1 MEKQTRDAFI
11 PPRTLTRPGGVSSR
25 RGVTALA
32 VLSLLLLYFH
42 STFSSGLEQKK
53 LSTVERVQ
61 KCAID
66 NLHQDLS
73 FLDEAK
79 PITAEEFI
87 DRRDRL
93 AQALAVSDI
102 DAFVLEPGYTFQ

>member
-1 MEKQTRDAFI
+1 MEKQTPETI
-11 PPRTLTRPGGVSSR
+11 VPPRTRRPGGVSSR
-25 RGVTALA
+25 RGVAVLA
-32 VLSLLLLYFH
+32 ALSLLLLYLH
-42 STFSSGLEQKK
+42 GTLSGLQHGRK

-66 NLHQDLS
+66 NLHEDLS
-73 FLDEAK
+73 FLDAAE

-93 AQALAVSDI
+93 AQALAASDV